1 MAFTSDLLDHFPS
14 YVGTSDYYR
23 RSSAHDISRDPDLN
37 LVTSRRVLLTAI
49 VVRTTL

>member
-14 YVGTSDYYR
+14 YVSTSDDYP

-37 LVTSRRVLLTAI
+37 LVISRRVLLTAI